1 MGMKKN
7 LAIIAGIVMLSAIT
21 VPAQAVEKPTVAIID
36 SGFNTSVINNV
47 IAEVCIVKLTYGCN
61 NGKLFDNSV
70 GSSGTTIPIMK
81 NWKSDWDHGTKMA
94 SVVNQTNPNANV
106 LLIRNSLVLKSGALN
121 IGGETEFGLALDWV
135 IANKQKY
142 NIQAVSFSRGSNI
155 KTKTGVCPIEK
166 GLQSKIVSLQSV
178 GVPTII
184 AAGNNGD
191 KSNVSYPAC
200 IPEAIAIGGIYSQDY
215 TPNVWSSYRMT
226 FGTNNGVALDFF
238 AYGNFSTPVGPVA
251 ESTSSSAAAFAGYWS
266 KVSNGNYFETYE
278 KLSKSTSN
286 KYINVLN

>member
-1 MGMKKN
+1 MKKYISVATAAV
-7 LAIIAGIVMLSAIT
+7 LALSLAT
-21 VPAQAVEKPTVAIID
+21 PAQAEVKPTVVIVD

-47 IAEVCIVKLTYGCN
+47 VAEICIVKLSYGCN
-61 NGKLFDNSV
+61 NGKLFDDSI
-70 GSSGTTIPIMK
+70 GASGTTIPVMK

-94 SVVNQTNPNANV
+94 SIVNQINPNANV

-121 IGGETEFGLALDWV
+121 IGGETEFGLALDW
-135 IANKQKY
+135 IITNKQKY
-142 NIQAVSFSRGSNI
+142 NIQAVSFSRGSNL

-166 GLQSKIVSLQSV
+166 GLQSKIVSLQSA

-184 AAGNNGD
+184 AAGNDAD
-191 KSNVSYPAC
+191 KVNVSYPAC
-200 IPEAIAIGGIYSQDY
+200 IPEAVAIGGIYSQNY
-215 TPNVWSSYRMT
+215 TPKIWSSYRRT
-226 FGTNNGVALDFF
+226 FGTNDGVTLDFF